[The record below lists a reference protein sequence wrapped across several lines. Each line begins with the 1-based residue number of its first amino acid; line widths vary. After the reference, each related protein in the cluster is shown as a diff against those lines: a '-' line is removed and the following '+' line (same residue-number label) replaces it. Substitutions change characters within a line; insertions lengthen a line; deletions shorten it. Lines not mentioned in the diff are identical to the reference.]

1 MSNFVTSQPGKQTI
15 VTRILLNISTSKGNQ
30 TMKFDQLI
38 ENNIRKNFLEKSY
51 TECPGETSPRPFS
64 DKLRLNISLDQ
75 QSKVLYSLFL
85 LYAKLTIE
93 ID

>member
-1 MSNFVTSQPGKQTI
+1 MSNFVTSQPI